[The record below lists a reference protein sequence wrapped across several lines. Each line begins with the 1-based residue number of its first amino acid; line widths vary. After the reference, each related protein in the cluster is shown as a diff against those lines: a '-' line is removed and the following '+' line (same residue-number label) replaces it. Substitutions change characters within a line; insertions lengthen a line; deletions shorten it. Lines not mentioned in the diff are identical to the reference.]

1 MSSGGSSLLALPM
14 AASGG
19 SSGYGSLLIFLLPL
33 LLIGWM
39 VFTQRKRQRQ
49 AADLQSSV
57 VVGDEIVTTSG
68 LFGRVTA
75 MDATSVT
82 LEVSPGVNV
91 RYDRRAIGMKAP
103 APQAPAPEQGE

>member
-1 MSSGGSSLLALPM
+1 MSGGSS
-14 AASGG
+14 AS
-19 SSGYGSLLIFLLPL
+19 SLLIFLLPL

-49 AADLQSSV
+49 AAELQSSV

-103 APQAPAPEQGE
+103 APQAPASEQSE